1 MPKRALDSIPFAFS
15 FALDGA
21 LAQAVWHGNQRLPRN
36 SPWQPARF
44 RTEKRGNFI
53 LEEQDKRANGKTNW
67 NIRPYLAMGLTS
79 FLVVAASILFFF
91 LVYRYHGVTQ
101 LFDKMSVILQPIS
114 IGLVLAYLVT
124 PIVNFEER
132 YLLPFVQGRMKNQR
146 KSKRLV
152 RGISVA
158 GALLFVAVII
168 GILLQMVIPEL
179 YRSIDGLIGTLP
191 RQVNSFMDWLND
203 YVSSDSNISG
213 YLETALT
220 KGTEIF
226 EDWAQ
231 TEFLPQTKNIIA
243 GLTSGVI
250 TAVKLF
256 FNAIVGIIVSVYVL
270 MSKEA
275 FIGQSKKVVYAVFPG
290 KQANVIIHT
299 VHKSNEIF
307 GGFISGK
314 ILDSLIIGILCF
326 ICLYLMKMP
335 YTVLVSVIVG
345 VTNVIPFFG
354 PYLGAVP
361 SAILIMLANPVK
373 GLYFIIFILVLQQ
386 IDGNIIGPKILGD
399 STGLSSFWVI
409 FAILTFGGI
418 LGIPGMIIG
427 VPVFAVFFYI
437 MKKMLGYILKRKQL
451 PRDTRSYINVTE
463 LDLESNTL
471 VCGGQKEPE
480 SRIKREK
487 RFPKAGEK
495 GKKEPKKQ
503 NNEEG

>member
-1 MPKRALDSIPFAFS
+1 M
-15 FALDGA
+15 
-21 LAQAVWHGNQRLPRN
+21 
-36 SPWQPARF
+36 
-44 RTEKRGNFI
+44 
-53 LEEQDKRANGKTNW
+53 EEQGKKANGKTNW

-91 LVYRYHGVTQ
+91 LVYRYNGVTQ
-101 LFDKMSVILQPIS
+101 LMDKMSVILQPIS

-132 YLLPFVQGRMKNQR
+132 YLLPFVQARMKNQR

-152 RGISVA
+152 RGLSVA

-179 YRSIDGLIGTLP
+179 YRSIDGMIGTLP
-191 RQVNSFMDWLND
+191 KQVNSFMDWLND

-243 GLTSGVI
+243 GLTTGVI

-256 FNAIVGIIVSVYVL
+256 FNVIVGIIVSVYVL

-275 FIGQSKKVVYAVFPG
+275 FIGQSKKVVYAVFSG

-361 SAILIMLANPVK
+361 SAILIMLANPIM
-373 GLYFIIFILVLQQ
+373 GLYFIIFILVLQR

-451 PRDTRSYINVTE
+451 PRDTRSYINVMK
-463 LDLESNTL
+463 LDLETNTL
-471 VCGGQKEPE
+471 VCEV
-480 SRIKREK
+480 
-487 RFPKAGEK
+487 
-495 GKKEPKKQ
+495 KKEPDQKRKTGQDSGTTGKK
-503 NNEEG
+503 GKSKTK

>member
-1 MPKRALDSIPFAFS
+1 M
-15 FALDGA
+15 
-21 LAQAVWHGNQRLPRN
+21 
-36 SPWQPARF
+36 
-44 RTEKRGNFI
+44 
-53 LEEQDKRANGKTNW
+53 EEQKNKEKTNW
-67 NIRPYLAMGLTS
+67 NIRPYLAIGLTS
-79 FLVVAASILFFF
+79 FLVVAASIVFFF

-101 LFDKMSVILQPIS
+101 LMDKMSVILQPIT

-132 YLLPFVQGRMKNQR
+132 YLLPFVQDRVKNQR
-146 KSKRLV
+146 KGKRLV
-152 RGISVA
+152 RGLSVA

-168 GILLQMVIPEL
+168 GVLLQMVIPEL
-179 YRSIDGLIGTLP
+179 YRSINGMIDTLP
-191 RQVNSFMDWLND
+191 KQVNSFMDWLNA

-220 KGTEIF
+220 KGTEFF
-226 EDWAQ
+226 ENWAK
-231 TEFLPQTKNIIA
+231 TEFLPQTKNILA

-250 TAVKLF
+250 IAVKLF
-256 FNAIVGIIVSVYVL
+256 FNVVVGIIISIYVL
-270 MSKEA
+270 MSKEE
-275 FIGQSKKVVYAVFPG
+275 FIGQSKKVVYAVFSVMI
-290 KQANVIIHT
+290 ANTIIRT

-314 ILDSLIIGILCF
+314 ILDSLIIGVLCF

-361 SAILIMLANPVK
+361 SAILIMLASPVK

-399 STGLSSFWVI
+399 STGLSSFWVV

-437 MKKMLGYILKRKQL
+437 AKRILGYILKRKQL
-451 PRDTRSYINVTE
+451 PRDTRSYIYAVK
-463 LDLESNTL
+463 LDLETNTL
-471 VCGGQKEPE
+471 VCEQKKEPE
-480 SRIKREK
+480 KKLKKDRQED
-487 RFPKAGEK
+487 
-495 GKKEPKKQ
+495 KKEEKEKEQ
-503 NNEEG
+503 K